1 MAVESIFSRGKCRR
15 FAEIWFTFPDRTN
28 EECRQNDRR
37 SDCLISSG
45 SLSRKGRTRNAGRMA
60 VEADCLISSR
70 GKCRRFVVNW
80 FTFPERTDEECRQN
94 GRRSDCLISSPG
106 KVPQIRGKLVHFP
119 GINSENGG
127 IINIFE
133 GKVYRIR
140 SKLVHFPLFHMRQT
154 MSHKRNKQRP
164 VNAPL
169 RHIRPCGTS
178 NTSGTS
184 DSAEHQ
190 ACETC
195 G

>member
-1 MAVESIFSRGKCRR
+1 MQ
-15 FAEIWFTFPDRTN
+15 AEWPQKRLPD
-28 EECRQNDRR
+28 
-37 SDCLISSG
+37 
-45 SLSRKGRTRNAGRMA
+45 
-60 VEADCLISSR
+60 
-70 GKCRRFVVNW
+70 FV
-80 FTFPERTDEECRQN
+80 
-94 GRRSDCLISSPG
+94 PG

-169 RHIRPCGTS
+169 RHIRLGGTKHAR
-178 NTSGTS
+178 NIRPGGTS
-184 DSAEHQ
+184 DPADPRVIGGKSFEPFFEKREHVTGHFRDTGPYAFALRTGSRKGNAADTVMEQ
-190 ACETC
+190 FFH
-195 G
+195 

>member
-1 MAVESIFSRGKCRR
+1 MQAEWPQKPIFVPGKVPQIRGKLVHFPGKDGRGMQ
-15 FAEIWFTFPDRTN
+15 AEWPQKRLPD
-28 EECRQNDRR
+28 
-37 SDCLISSG
+37 
-45 SLSRKGRTRNAGRMA
+45 
-60 VEADCLISSR
+60 
-70 GKCRRFVVNW
+70 FV
-80 FTFPERTDEECRQN
+80 
-94 GRRSDCLISSPG
+94 PG